1 MKSKGILV
9 VGGGIFGATAALSL
23 ARRGHKIILLETG
36 VIPEPQASSTDI
48 SKLIRADYGD
58 DHFYTH
64 LMKDAFQG
72 WRKWNSMF
80 HRTLFHEV
88 GALLLTKSEMKPG
101 EFEWE
106 SYQCLNAQG
115 YRLRRLKDGLQESEF
130 NTWNARA
137 YLDGYYNP
145 TAGWAESGE
154 VTAEVIRLAKEA
166 GVEVRESEGC
176 SELIKQNVHVC
187 GVRTTQGRDL
197 YADEIILCAG
207 AWNLKILP
215 ELCDVL
221 KLVGQPVIY
230 FRPTDPSAF
239 VPPHFVPW
247 AADIARTGWYGFPVN
262 KLGILKIAN
271 HGPGYEIDLSK
282 PLPQVEP
289 ETIEA
294 ARDFLRSSIPQA
306 AELPVVDTRVCLYC
320 DSLDGDFLI
329 SRHPRLKGL
338 TVATAGSGHAFKF
351 APLLG
356 ELTANAV
363 EGIDDERL
371 HRFRWRVSGSQ
382 KSEQARY
389 TGE

>member
-1 MKSKGILV
+1 MKGTRLKYVLDDKPLNKEYWDRV
-9 VGGGIFGATAALSL
+9 FGKLKKLGTAIEMYW
-23 ARRGHKIILLETG
+23 GPG
-36 VIPEPQASSTDI
+36 MDI
-48 SKLIRADYGD
+48 DNVEYRWVNDRIEYYESEER
-58 DHFYTH
+58 
-64 LMKDAFQG
+64 
-72 WRKWNSMF
+72 
-80 HRTLFHEV
+80 
-88 GALLLTKSEMKPG
+88 LLTKEEMKPG

-106 SYQCLNAQG
+106 SYQCLNAQD
-115 YRLRRLKDGLQESEF
+115 YRLRRLKDGLQGSEF
-130 NTWNARA
+130 RAWNAQA

-154 VTAEVIRLAKEA
+154 VTAEVLRLSKEA
-166 GVEVRESEGC
+166 GVDVRESEGC
-176 SELIKQNVHVC
+176 LELIKQNVLVC

-215 ELCDVL
+215 ELCELL
-221 KLVGQPVIY
+221 KVVGQPVIY

-239 VPPHFVPW
+239 EPPHFVPW

-262 KLGILKIAN
+262 KEGILKVAN
-271 HGPGYEIDLSK
+271 HGPGYEIELSK
-282 PLPQVEP
+282 PLPQVES

-306 AELPVVDTRVCLYC
+306 AEFPVVDTRVCLYC
-320 DSLDGDFLI
+320 DSSDGDFLI
-329 SRHPRLKGL
+329 SRHPYLKGL

-356 ELTANAV
+356 ELTANVVDGV
-363 EGIDDERL
+363 EDDRL
-371 HRFRWRVSGSQ
+371 HRFRWRASSSE
-382 KSEQARY
+382 KAEQARY